1 MSASSPVWLWA
12 AAASLTGIS
21 VAVVIPAF
29 EAAPVLDTT
38 LASVVGQTLAP
49 TEIVVVDDGSTDDTA
64 AVAERWSEVAPVR
77 VVRQRNQGPAAARRA
92 GVAATTAPLLAFVD
106 ADDVWLADH
115 LDVAVAVHARSG
127 GLVSPDAFSWRP
139 GSALPS
145 ATRRRR
151 FPIPAPQ
158 RQRTGIV
165 RENFVFSSVVV
176 SRRDYEAA
184 GGFRDGVTGA
194 EDWDLW
200 IRMVRRGTLVR
211 GSDRPTW
218 LYRVGGVSLTDR
230 PDMRAT
236 YEEVLRRVLADSD
249 DAGERR
255 AAEEHLG
262 RLQARGQLDRA
273 YAAARSGDPGV
284 ARRLARSALHGRPRV
299 AAEALSVAVA
309 PGLATRLG
317 DEARARWTAG
327 RR

>member
-1 MSASSPVWLWA
+1 MTCGWRTTST
-12 AAASLTGIS
+12 SLSQYT
-21 VAVVIPAF
+21 P
-29 EAAPVLDTT
+29 
-38 LASVVGQTLAP
+38 
-49 TEIVVVDDGSTDDTA
+49 
-64 AVAERWSEVAPVR
+64 
-77 VVRQRNQGPAAARRA
+77 GPAGSSR
-92 GVAATTAPLLAFVD
+92 PN
-106 ADDVWLADH
+106 
-115 LDVAVAVHARSG
+115 
-127 GLVSPDAFSWRP
+127 AFSWRP

-151 FPIPAPQ
+151 FPIPAPH

-273 YAAARSGDPGV
+273 YAAGAL
-284 ARRLARSALHGRPRV
+284 RRPRRGPSTAARSALHGRPRV